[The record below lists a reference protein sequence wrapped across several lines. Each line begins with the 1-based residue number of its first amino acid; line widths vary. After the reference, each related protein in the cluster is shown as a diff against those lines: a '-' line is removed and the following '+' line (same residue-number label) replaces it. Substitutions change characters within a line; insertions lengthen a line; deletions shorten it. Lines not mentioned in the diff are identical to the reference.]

1 MVIWA
6 RSGAPLAGL
15 SRKDRD
21 KNPLDPLKTG
31 FGTPNPTRWQGFA
44 ASLSGVASVPERE
57 LVESKPNN
65 SQQ

>member
-6 RSGAPLAGL
+6 RYGAPLAGL

-44 ASLSGVASVPERE
+44 ASLSGVASVRERE
-57 LVESKPNN
+57 LVKSKPNN